1 MHIFILDLAQTWIN
15 IISHSQKVWV
25 TQSTVSLLLDFSTNS
40 FDKLVFSEVVCLT
53 WDYLLNV
60 WAVAWSHKAYSL
72 RLNLRE
78 SKESHLN

>member
-53 WDYLLNV
+53 WD
-60 WAVAWSHKAYSL
+60 
-72 RLNLRE
+72 
-78 SKESHLN
+78 